1 MAVLIADSYQFR
13 QIYKLV
19 VDSHFVSIVV
29 NLVHERRTTQSLLNL
44 FKFIVANISLSL
56 LRMRRLSH

>member
-1 MAVLIADSYQFR
+1 MAVLIADSYQFQ